1 MNEEKPLKI
10 YILIKDWIDVGHAVN
25 GVGHAVLILDEK
37 YKDDPIYKEWR
48 HHSFRKVTCK
58 VSEQEFEEAKQF
70 DDYVVATEMAFDNKE
85 IMLAFAPR
93 KEWPKRF
100 RFYQL
105 YK

>member
-1 MNEEKPLKI
+1 MKHLKI

-37 YKDDPIYKEWR
+37 YRNDPVYQDWR
-48 HHSFRKVTCK
+48 HNSFRKVTCN

-70 DDYVVATEMAFDNKE
+70 EDYIVCTEMAFDNKE
-85 IMLAFAPR
+85 IILAFAPR

-100 RFYQL
+100 KFYRL